1 MYLSIFDPE
10 KIILG
15 GSVIK
20 SGKIWEDALRKG
32 FDEEVIGEIS
42 ENLNLCE
49 AELGANAALLGAA
62 EYALDRLE
70 ENE

>member
-1 MYLSIFDPE
+1 MH
-10 KIILG
+10 
-15 GSVIK
+15 
-20 SGKIWEDALRKG
+20 KG

-49 AELGANAALLGAA
+49 AELGANAALIGAA